1 MVKKEK
7 MSDEE
12 ARILKEIEEVR
23 ALLLFKES

>member
-1 MVKKEK
+1 MMKKEK